1 MLNRAIIMGRL
12 TADPTLKKTTSG
24 TSVASFTLAVDRDFA
39 NKDTGEKETDFINVV
54 AWRGTADFVS
64 KYFAKGRMAVV
75 SGRVQ
80 VRKWQDN
87 DGNNRYTSEIVADGV
102 YFGDS
107 KRPEG
112 NHTAPT
118 QNVTSGA
125 ADTIAEIEDDGD
137 LPF

>member
-54 AWRGTADFVS
+54 AWRSTADFVS
-64 KYFAKGRMAVV
+64 KYFAKGRMAAV

-87 DGNNRYTSEIVADGV
+87 DGNNRYATEIVADSV
-102 YFGDS
+102 YFGDN
-107 KRPEG
+107 KRSEG
-112 NHTAPT
+112 NNTTPT
-118 QNVTSGA
+118 QNATSG
-125 ADTIAEIEDDGD
+125 TTGGVTEIEDDGD